1 MFPERVVCLSGE
13 SADICDRLGAGD
25 RVVAV
30 SAFAPKS
37 MRAGRAV
44 IGGFSTLKMD
54 ELLSIEP
61 DLVITFSDVQAQM
74 AANLIRNHCT
84 VLATNQRSLTGIVE
98 AILLIGRVIGCSV
111 EANKLAS
118 DFECQLQ
125 SFRRDERPRPR
136 VYFEEWDEPLISG
149 IGWVSEAIDLVGGED
164 IFARPDA
171 KASRDRAVEATA
183 VCRADPQIIFISWCG
198 KPADLRKIA
207 RRPGWPAIS
216 AVRNQDVYSIE
227 SADILQPGPG
237 ILPGVQQMAAIIQR
251 WRRS

>member
-1 MFPERVVCLSGE
+1 MRYSTDLPMFPERVVCLSGE

-54 ELLSIEP
+54 DLLSIEP

-98 AILLIGRVIGCSV
+98 AILLIGRVIGCSI

-118 DFECQLQ
+118 
-125 SFRRDERPRPR
+125 ERTFSAENEYGAQTRNCR
-136 VYFEEWDEPLISG
+136 LRKRSLFV
-149 IGWVSEAIDLVGGED
+149 ARAAAQ
-164 IFARPDA
+164 IFCRATRLRNSVRSCGARP
-171 KASRDRAVEATA
+171 SSQRSVLEL
-183 VCRADPQIIFISWCG
+183 
-198 KPADLRKIA
+198 PA
-207 RRPGWPAIS
+207 RPCCA
-216 AVRNQDVYSIE
+216 
-227 SADILQPGPG
+227 
-237 ILPGVQQMAAIIQR
+237 
-251 WRRS
+251 